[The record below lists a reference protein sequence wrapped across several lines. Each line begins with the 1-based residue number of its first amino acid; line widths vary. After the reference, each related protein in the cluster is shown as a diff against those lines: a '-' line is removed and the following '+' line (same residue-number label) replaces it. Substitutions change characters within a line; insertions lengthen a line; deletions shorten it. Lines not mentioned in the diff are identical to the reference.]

1 MVALS
6 HHALNS
12 SQRTIEQEVVYRQLR
27 DKGHKSIVIAMLL
40 ALFLGGFGIHKFY
53 QGKYISGI
61 LYLLFSWTLIPVVF
75 SIIDLFYIPSQI
87 RWDNSEAS
95 YKMMIEKSPTMANH
109 VQSLINYHISDSKKE
124 IILKLIFGIL
134 FSWLVYVAYTGYS
147 QKLERHE
154 KLSQP
159 ITYHYTLKK

>member
-6 HHALNS
+6 HHALN

-40 ALFLGGFGIHKFY
+40 ALFLGGFGAHKFY
-53 QGKYISGI
+53 LGKNISGI
-61 LYLLFSWTLIPVVF
+61 LYLLFCWTLVPVVF
-75 SIIDLFYIPSQI
+75 SVIDLFFIPSQI

-95 YKMMIEKSPTMANH
+95 YKMMIERSPTTAND

-124 IILKLIFGIL
+124 VILKLIFGIL
-134 FSWLVYVAYTGYS
+134 FSWLVYVLYTGYS

-154 KLSQP
+154 NLSQP